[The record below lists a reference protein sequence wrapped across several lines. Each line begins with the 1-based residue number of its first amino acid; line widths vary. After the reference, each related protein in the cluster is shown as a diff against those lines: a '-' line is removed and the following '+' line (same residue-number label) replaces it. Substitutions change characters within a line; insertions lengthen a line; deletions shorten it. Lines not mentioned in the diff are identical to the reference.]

1 MIMAG
6 RDYIAEEITDATKSN
21 NKNDV
26 DVSEEVNRIL
36 SRFTKGSELKVE
48 DVYDMEDVEESE
60 EARPTER
67 TLGYYTSKSTKKV
80 EETKAGL
87 GLKNKIL
94 VLLYVVAVCGLIV
107 AILVTNAKINGSMA
121 QYNVLSEQKALIE
134 GELAQLNAQIAELE
148 RNYDAEVKAK
158 ELGFSVP
165 DASSRM
171 QFSAPAIRE
180 PLTYTIDRNF
190 FDIICDFF
198 SGLFGG

>member
-107 AILVTNAKINGSMA
+107 AILVTNAKLTALWRSIMFCPNKKRLLKASWRSLTLRLPNLKGITTRK
-121 QYNVLSEQKALIE
+121 LKQKNWASVFRTHR
-134 GELAQLNAQIAELE
+134 AEC
-148 RNYDAEVKAK
+148 
-158 ELGFSVP
+158 
-165 DASSRM
+165 SSAHPRHEN
-171 QFSAPAIRE
+171 R
-180 PLTYTIDRNF
+180 
-190 FDIICDFF
+190 
-198 SGLFGG
+198 